1 MHELI
6 VTGRTVDGANGPA
19 ALLRGLSWRGI
30 EVGVLDEGS
39 RGLFG
44 LGGREARVRVVPKA
58 EPLPPE
64 ATKAQDVAR
73 ELLGRM
79 GFEATVRVRPT
90 ERGAAVEVEG
100 EDLAALIGRHGQGL
114 QAFEA
119 ILALL
124 VARAAGRPV
133 PLEVDIAGYRERR
146 RTQLV
151 LRARKAA
158 ERAVREGRPVHLP
171 PMDARDRRVIHTAL
185 AQDPA
190 VTTRSE
196 GEGATRHDVVEPK
209 GARRPPRESRPDRK
223 SARLGGRLGLP
234 AHPGAQH
241 G

>member
-1 MHELI
+1 MREF
-6 VTGRTVDGANGPA
+6 VATGRTVEEAIEA
-19 ALLRGLSWRGI
+19 ALQMAGLSRDEA
-30 EVGVLDEGS
+30 EVEVLDEGS

-58 EPLPPE
+58 EPLPPDE

-90 ERGAAVEVEG
+90 ERGVAVEVEG

-146 RTQLV
+146 RAQLV

-158 ERAVREGRPVHLP
+158 EQAVREGRPIHLP
-171 PMDARDRRVIHTAL
+171 PMNARDRRVVHTAL
-185 AQDPA
+185 AQDPGVA
-190 VTTRSE
+190 TRSE
-196 GEGATRHDVVEPK
+196 GEGATRHVVVEPK
-209 GARRPPRESRPDRK
+209 GTRRPPRKRRPHRTDDR
-223 SARLGGRLGLP
+223 
-234 AHPGAQH
+234 
-241 G
+241 

>member
-1 MHELI
+1 MHEFI
-6 VTGRTVDGANGPA
+6 ATGRTVEEAIEA
-19 ALLRGLSWRGI
+19 ALQMAGLSRDEI
-30 EVGVLDEGS
+30 EVEVLDEGS

-196 GEGATRHDVVEPK
+196 GEGATRHVVVEPK
-209 GARRPPRESRPDRK
+209 GTRRSPRKRRPHRTNDR
-223 SARLGGRLGLP
+223 
-234 AHPGAQH
+234 
-241 G
+241 